1 MESNEDQLF
10 QNLGVEIDILR
21 EENFLKIK
29 ETLTRIG
36 IPSIKNKT
44 IYQTCHILHK
54 RGRYSIFHFKEL
66 FVLDR
71 LDNTIVE
78 DDILRRNTIVDL
90 LEEWGLCKV
99 VNENEMDDG
108 IQDLPDTKLKILSY
122 SVKGDWNL
130 EPKYT
135 IGNG

>member
-10 QNLGVEIDILR
+10 QNLGVEINILR

-36 IPSIKNKT
+36 IPSLKNKT
-44 IYQTCHILHK
+44 VYQTCHILHK

-90 LEEWGLCKV
+90 LEEWGLCTV
-99 VNENEMDDG
+99 VNENEMDVG
-108 IQDLPDTKLKILSY
+108 VQELADTKLKILSY
-122 SVKGDWNL
+122 SAKGDWNL
-130 EPKYT
+130 QPKYT